1 MDTREILEQLQNGDI
16 SIDEAE
22 RSLKRQP
29 YEDLGFAHLDMHR
42 KVRTGYAEVVFC
54 QGKPDDYLIEIYKKI
69 YETEGE
75 VLGTRASQHQY
86 HPRDQCMG
94 SHVISA

>member
-54 QGKPDDYLIEIYKKI
+54 QSKPDDYLLCKHVRRSLYIRLRARF
-69 YETEGE
+69 
-75 VLGTRASQHQY
+75 LGQEPVS
-86 HPRDQCMG
+86 
-94 SHVISA
+94 ISMNC